1 MSKEI
6 IQLSDK
12 SFDQDVLKGAGF
24 ILVDFWAQWCGPCK
38 TIASILDEISNE
50 YLNKITFTK
59 LEIDINPNT
68 TQKYGIRSIP
78 TLLLFKEGK
87 PIDTKVGAV
96 SKHQLKN
103 FLDTHIGNFIN

>member
-12 SFDQDVLKGAGF
+12 SFDQDVLKGDGF

-38 TIASILDEISNE
+38 IIASILEEIFNE
-50 YLNKITFTK
+50 YVNKITITK
-59 LEIDINPNT
+59 LEIDTNPNT

-87 PIDTKVGAV
+87 LIDTKVGAV
-96 SKHQLKN
+96 SKHQLKI
-103 FLDTHIGNFIN
+103 FLDKHIVNCIN